1 MVEQLKGDITLLLE
15 NSVRQQLGTSRV
27 IKTWD
32 GRVKSVTGK
41 YGPFK
46 SNMIASGELYDS
58 VQVNIIGDM
67 GEGDFSI
74 EVSFSPND
82 YWYYL
87 QNGRQPGQEVTKSR
101 QSKNG
106 KSIQYK
112 SYTKIPPLDSI
123 KNWLR
128 DKPVTQ
134 YRNKLGQF
142 LSRDTQAFMIGR
154 AIARDGQY
162 PYDFLGIALEK
173 SKKELVETI
182 RDYAT
187 TVFRGLIIK
196 NISIDIE

>member
-1 MVEQLKGDITLLLE
+1 MVEQLKGEITEILE
-15 NSVRQQLGTSRV
+15 GAVLRQLGTPRV

-32 GRVKSVTGK
+32 GRVKSVSGK
-41 YGPFK
+41 FGPFN
-46 SNMIASGELYDS
+46 SNMIATGELYDS
-58 VQVNIIGDM
+58 VLVSVVGDM
-67 GEGDFSI
+67 GEGDFTI
-74 EVSFSPND
+74 QVSFSPND

-87 QNGRQPGQEVTKSR
+87 QNGRQPGQEIMKTR

-112 SYTKIPPLDSI
+112 SYTKIPPLDDI
-123 KNWLR
+123 KTWLR
-128 DKPVTQ
+128 EKPVTQ

-162 PYDFLGIALEK
+162 PYDFLGMALK
-173 SKKELVETI
+173 DSKKELIEKLQE
-182 RDYAT
+182 YAT

-196 NISIDIE
+196 NLSIEIE